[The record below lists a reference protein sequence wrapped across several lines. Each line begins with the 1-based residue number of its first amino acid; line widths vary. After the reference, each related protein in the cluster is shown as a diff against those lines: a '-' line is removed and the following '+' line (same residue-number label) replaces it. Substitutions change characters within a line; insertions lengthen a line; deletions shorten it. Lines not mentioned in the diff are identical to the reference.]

1 MIPGGGKRRARVIL
15 PGLYLA
21 FALYAWIDFTRTAH
35 DGLANVGLFLVT
47 APVTA
52 VGLLIDSIIGS
63 KSFAL
68 LPDGFGYLGDHALYY
83 VPAVAVT
90 AALLWLLGRK
100 IDRRPG

>member
-1 MIPGGGKRRARVIL
+1 MIPGGGKRGARFIL
-15 PGLYLA
+15 TGLYLA
-21 FALYAWIDFTRTAH
+21 LALYVWVDFTRIAR

-52 VGLLIDSIIGS
+52 VGLLIDWIIGS

-68 LPDGFGYLGDHALYY
+68 LPDRFGYLGNHALYY

-90 AALLWLLGRK
+90 AALVWLLGRK

>member
-1 MIPGGGKRRARVIL
+1 MDNRRL
-15 PGLYLA
+15 CLSLELLFES
-21 FALYAWIDFTRTAH
+21 FAAS
-35 DGLANVGLFLVT
+35 G
-47 APVTA
+47 
-52 VGLLIDSIIGS
+52 GS

-68 LPDGFGYLGDHALYY
+68 LPDGFGYLGNHALYY